1 MLRGDSGNH
10 FQLYLYRN
18 QDEVT
23 HIPPPRPTGWAVH
36 CEALPMRWWER
47 VLAFFRLRRRLY
59 KTKLIPG
66 NDGWSLVP
74 VPRTNVTYITTGMVQ
89 PKSGTVTPLWDPP
102 PPPPVK
108 VT

>member
-23 HIPPPRPTGWAVH
+23 HIPPSRPTGWAVH

-89 PKSGTVTPLWDPP
+89 PKSGTVTPLWE
-102 PPPPVK
+102 PPVK